1 MNTENARQNVGQN
14 AGRHWRAV
22 ELDKILHL
30 LAEETAC
37 DDAAVLAREIK
48 PVSSLEVK
56 PTMPM

>member
-1 MNTENARQNVGQN
+1 MNTEI

-37 DDAAVLAREIK
+37 DDAATLAREIK
-48 PVSSLEVK
+48 PASSLEEVQR
-56 PTMPM
+56 MPM

>member
-1 MNTENARQNVGQN
+1 MNTEI

-37 DDAAVLAREIK
+37 DDAATLAREIK
-48 PVSSLEVK
+48 PASSLEEVQRMLGK
-56 PTMPM
+56 PTTPM